1 MAQAYR
7 KLQYDFPIVTAD
19 ELQALQLELQNDAA
33 AAAQRFPLTV
43 SLVGAVDEGARAA
56 QGSAASRPE
65 SAAVQRGFQLVA
77 GALFG
82 VALQRLLLSDDE
94 SADSLLLSYRL
105 SLAEPEQEA
114 PATQAPRPA
123 PAHESPSG
131 SQDALSDSDWD
142 EFPAPLGPADALEE
156 PPDACLKLP
165 LAQRVDAKLA
175 HLGSRLRFELF
186 DLPGVW
192 ETLGLSEVFSRVLQT
207 LLARPR
213 PCARCLQSLTVRL
226 LCDRWMRALD
236 PTLPAVLQLLV
247 SDETAELTPIW
258 LLSCLC
264 TRAHYDESANAAA
277 TATLWVHVHASWS
290 NVVIPC
296 AQRLA
301 AAACAPP
308 SVPAHQR
315 TLDDAEPLA
324 LVLAYYAKH
333 APGGV
338 NVGDLL
344 LPTGV
349 FRNLVS
355 LLDAGDRL
363 PSSAPLRRA
372 VLLLCCASPSVNAFA
387 SAVPAVSAFM
397 QHDDAHAIVWALLQA
412 APEPDRL
419 QELVVSASETVA
431 EGSQPPALALD
442 TALLLKDAIL
452 TATGTGRVLLP
463 GAVLPSAFRGLQT
476 ALLGRLGARFVNAA
490 NQNEDGRDLTRTTES
505 ADKAHT
511 KCVALLKVVKEILA
525 LLSGTGSCK
534 VD

>member
-1 MAQAYR
+1 MAQTYR

-19 ELQALQLELQNDAA
+19 ELQALQLELQSDAA
-33 AAAQRFPLTV
+33 AAAQRFPVTA

-56 QGSAASRPE
+56 QGSAASKPD
-65 SAAVQRGFQLVA
+65 SASVQRGFQLVA

-82 VALQRLLLSDDE
+82 IALQRLLLSDDE
-94 SADSLLLSYRL
+94 SADTLLLSYRL
-105 SLAEPEQEA
+105 SLAEPEQCSLAAKA
-114 PATQAPRPA
+114 PE
-123 PAHESPSG
+123 PAHESSSG

-142 EFPAPLGPADALEE
+142 ELQAPPGPTGALEE

-175 HLGSRLRFELF
+175 HIGSRLRFELF

-192 ETLGLSEVFSRVLQT
+192 ETLGLSDVFFRLLQT

-213 PCARCLQSLTVRL
+213 PCARRLQSLTVRL
-226 LCDRWMRALD
+226 LCDRWMHALD
-236 PTLPAVLQLLV
+236 PTLPAVLQLLA
-247 SDETAELTPIW
+247 SDDAAELTPIW

-264 TRAHYDESANAAA
+264 ARAHYDESANAAA

-290 NVVIPC
+290 NVVMPC

-301 AAACAPP
+301 AAAYAAQ
-308 SVPAHQR
+308 SASASQSA
-315 TLDDAEPLA
+315 LEDAEPLA

-363 PSSAPLRRA
+363 PASAPLRRA
-372 VLLLCCASPSVNAFA
+372 VLLSCCASSSVSEFA
-387 SAVPAVSAFM
+387 SAVPSASVFM
-397 QHDDAHAIVWALLQA
+397 QQDDAYAAVWALLQA
-412 APEPDRL
+412 APAPDRM
-419 QELVVSASETVA
+419 QELVVYATATVA
-431 EGSQPPALALD
+431 EGLAPPALAFD
-442 TALLLKDAIL
+442 TSLLLKEALL
-452 TATGTGRVLLP
+452 TANGTGRLLLP
-463 GAVLPSAFRGLQT
+463 GAELPSAFRGLQA
-476 ALLGRLGARFVNAA
+476 ALLGRLGARLVNAIDR
-490 NQNEDGRDLTRTTES
+490 DGDEHESTRTKES
-505 ADKAHT
+505 ADKVHT
-511 KCVALLKVVKEILA
+511 KCAALLKVVKEILA
-525 LLSGTGSCK
+525 LLGATGSRK